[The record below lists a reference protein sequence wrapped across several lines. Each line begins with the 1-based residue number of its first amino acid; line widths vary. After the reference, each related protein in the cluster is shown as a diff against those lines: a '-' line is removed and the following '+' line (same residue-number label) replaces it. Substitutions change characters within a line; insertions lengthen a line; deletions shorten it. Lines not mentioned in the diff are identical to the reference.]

1 MAELMVGEGEG
12 PILTHEVSTTTSIC
26 TNMLQVSP
34 VLFYYTY
41 VLSTLVQRMLFTL

>member
-1 MAELMVGEGEG
+1 MAELMVGDGEG

-26 TNMLQVSP
+26 TNMLQVSQ

-41 VLSTLVQRMLFTL
+41 VLSTAVQRMILIL